1 MPAIQLEFHGSPDS
15 EASNGGAVESQ
26 GLHKMTVIADINYQ
40 VETSL
45 VNCRKQFVTRKK
57 LLTSLS

>member
-15 EASNGGAVESQ
+15 EASNGGAGESQ
-26 GLHKMTVIADINYQ
+26 GLHKTTVIADINYQ

-45 VNCRKQFVTRKK
+45 VNCRSN
-57 LLTSLS
+57 LLPGKNF